1 MTTGRTDDAS
11 DAHPARV
18 LAAAQA
24 LGLEVRVRERPAAGS
39 LEEAARLLGIE
50 PADVVKSLVVR
61 LPDRTHLFVLV
72 DGTSTIAWPRLRALL
87 GVSRMTMPSA
97 ADALAATGYER
108 GTITPLGSEPA
119 WPVVVDTRLLGR
131 TVAMGAGVHGWSA
144 FVPVDDLVRA
154 LGATVADVAD
164 PA

>member
-1 MTTGRTDDAS
+1 MTTATGPDG
-11 DAHPARV
+11 PVRV
-18 LAAAQA
+18 GAAAEA
-24 LGLEVRVRERPAAGS
+24 LGLDVRFRERPAARS
-39 LEEAARLLGIE
+39 LEEAAALLGIE

-72 DGTSTIAWPRLRALL
+72 DGTSSLAWPRLRALL
-87 GVSRMTMPSA
+87 GVNKLSMPSA

-108 GTITPLGSEPA
+108 GTITPVGSEPA
-119 WPVVVDTRLLGR
+119 WPVVVDSRLRGR

-144 FVPVDDLVRA
+144 FVAVDDLVEA

-164 PA
+164 VGS